1 MLWSPELR
9 AQLKLEFWLLASS
22 QPSCRCCATHA
33 ACGTAPR
40 RFRPHRR
47 QHQRQRSRTPAAK
60 LEFFKA
66 QLARARLPPVEQK
79 VFDATNSDAWGP
91 HGTVL
96 GEIARCTASPDER
109 AQVLSVLWRRV
120 AEDKPDQWRCVYK
133 ALAVLEYLVANGS
146 EAVVDELCNL
156 APRRLA
162 SLSGFQYKDTD
173 GKDQV
178 RGVVTVRA
186 QPGAAA
192 QLEGSASRVVAR
204 SPRCCRPRRAST
216 SGTRAPRFWR

>member
-1 MLWSPELR
+1 MDFL
-9 AQLKLEFWLLASS
+9 
-22 QPSCRCCATHA
+22 
-33 ACGTAPR
+33 
-40 RFRPHRR
+40 
-47 QHQRQRSRTPAAK
+47 
-60 LEFFKA
+60 KA

-156 APRRLA
+156 APRRLV

-178 RGVVTVRA
+178 RGTVTVRA
-186 QPGAAA
+186 QPRWRGY
-192 QLEGSASRVVAR
+192 GASRVVAR
-204 SPRCCRPRRAST
+204 SPRCCLRRAQGINVRHKSAT
-216 SGTRAPRFWR
+216 VLEVRRLPARATRLACASADAPVTCRSAAAAC